1 MIHYQKDN
9 LSPSSIRNLKGTEKM
24 KNKYYIESSKSKE
37 GSSLKRPRKER
48 IEQMQKTNIEI
59 RNMEGVRTVN
69 DED

>member
-1 MIHYQKDN
+1 M
-9 LSPSSIRNLKGTEKM
+9 SPSSIRNLKGTDKT

-48 IEQMQKTNIEI
+48 IGQMQKTNIEI
-59 RNMEGVRTVN
+59 WNIEGVRTVN

>member
-1 MIHYQKDN
+1 
-9 LSPSSIRNLKGTEKM
+9 M